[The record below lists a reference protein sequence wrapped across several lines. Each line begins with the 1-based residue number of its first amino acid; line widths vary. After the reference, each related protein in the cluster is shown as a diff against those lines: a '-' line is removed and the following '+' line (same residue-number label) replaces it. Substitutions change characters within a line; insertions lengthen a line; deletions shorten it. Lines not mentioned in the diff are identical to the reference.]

1 MKYSVAWMNL
11 FDNDL
16 KMISVE
22 ADNPVTAIIEG
33 ARRLLGAPDTDEWLN
48 PMLKNIPEPKGYMA
62 RIEEIR
68 EEFFNADQ
76 VIAVML
82 PLY

>member
-1 MKYSVAWMNL
+1 MKYSVAWMNF

-22 ADNPVTAIIEG
+22 ADNPIAAMIEG
-33 ARRLLGAPDTDEWLN
+33 ARRLIGDPDIDKWLYA
-48 PMLKNIPEPKGYMA
+48 MLDVPASKGHMA
-62 RIEEIR
+62 RIEEIQ

-82 PLY
+82 Q